1 MNLDFASILERP
13 GFINDW
19 ARKVQYN
26 IELSAD
32 EKEMNAAADA
42 FWKEVAATGDQNKEL
57 AALLRRSI
65 TLDTVEPAGELLSRL
80 FNEGSVGEFDDV
92 SYEVQPKNTLQ
103 AHDAVVGGN
112 VDASYIDHKLLS
124 PTWKPLQ
131 IETYVSLQDLRK
143 GGYRNVANLVNFAR
157 EAFELKRVSLVL
169 ADLSAAITN
178 GNPNYIAE
186 ATAAPTDTS
195 MGALSLYLNDV
206 SDGSAPIA
214 FALSKYV
221 QAVGNLTATNTNK
234 TDVEKGLWNST
245 GFVKEYAGIELMP
258 YSGQKKLADGTTI
271 IPDKTVF
278 GAAGKIGN
286 IDMRGELVVLEDTD
300 INKEKLHLKLNNFV
314 FGWAFTDLSK
324 AAKIVIAQ

>member
-131 IETYVSLQDLRK
+131 IETYISLQDLRK

-157 EAFELKRVSLVL
+157 EAFELKRVSYVL
-169 ADLSAAITN
+169 AALSAAITN
-178 GNPNYIAE
+178 GSANYIAE
-186 ATAAPTDTS
+186 SGATPTDTS
-195 MGALSLYLNDV
+195 MGSLSLYLNDV
-206 SDGSAPIA
+206 SDGSAPVA
-214 FALSKYV
+214 FALSKYI
-221 QAVGNLTATNTNK
+221 QAIGNLTNTNTNK

-245 GFVKEYAGIELMP
+245 GFVKEYAGVELMP
-258 YSGQKKLADGTTI
+258 YSGQKKLADGTTV

-286 IDMRGELVVLEDTD
+286 IDMRGELVVLQDTD
-300 INKEKLHLKLNNFV
+300 INKQKLHLILSNFV

>member
-1 MNLDFASILERP
+1 MNLDFASALERP

-26 IELSAD
+26 IALSED
-32 EKEMNAAADA
+32 EKEMSKAADA

-80 FNEGSVGEFDDV
+80 FVEGTVGEFDDV
-92 SYEVQPKNTLQ
+92 SYEIEPKNTLH
-103 AHDAVVGGN
+103 AHDAITGGN
-112 VDASYIDHKLLS
+112 VDASYIDHSVML

-157 EAFELKRVSLVL
+157 EAFELKRVSYVL
-169 ADLSAAITN
+169 DALSTAITN
-178 GNPNYIAE
+178 GSANYIAE
-186 ATAAPTDTS
+186 SGAAPTDTS
-195 MGALSLYLNDV
+195 MGSLSLYLNDV
-206 SDGSAPIA
+206 SDGSAPVA
-214 FALSKYV
+214 FALSKYI
-221 QAVGNLTATNTNK
+221 QAIGNLTNTNTNK

-245 GFVKEYAGIELMP
+245 GFVKEYAGVELLP
-258 YSGQKKLADGTTI
+258 YSGQKKLADGTTV

-278 GAAGKIGN
+278 GAAGKVGN
-286 IDMRGELVVLEDTD
+286 IDMRGELVVLQDTD
-300 INKEKLHLKLNNFV
+300 INKQKLHLILTNFV

>member
-1 MNLDFASILERP
+1 MNFDFASALERP

-32 EKEMNAAADA
+32 EKEMSKAADA
-42 FWKEVAATGDQNKEL
+42 FWKEVASVGDQNKEL

-65 TLDTVEPAGELLSRL
+65 TLDTVEPAGDLLSRL

-103 AHDAVVGGN
+103 AHDAVIGGN
-112 VDASYIDHKLLS
+112 VDASYIDHSLLT

-131 IETYVSLQDLRK
+131 VETYISLQDLRK

-157 EAFELKRVSLVL
+157 EAFELKRVSYIL
-169 ADLSAAITN
+169 AALSAAITN
-178 GNPNYIAE
+178 GSANYIAE
-186 ATAAPTDTS
+186 AGANPTDTS

-206 SDGSAPIA
+206 SDGSAPVA
-214 FALSKYV
+214 FALSKYI
-221 QAVGNLTATNTNK
+221 QAVGNLTNTNTNK

-245 GFVKEYAGIELMP
+245 GFVQEYAGIELMR
-258 YSGQKKLADGTTI
+258 YSGQKKLADGSTI

-286 IDMRGELVVLEDTD
+286 IDMRGELVVLEDLD

-314 FGWAFTDLSK
+314 FGWTFTDLSK

>member
-103 AHDAVVGGN
+103 AHDAVIGGN

-131 IETYVSLQDLRK
+131 IETYISLQDLRK

-157 EAFELKRVSLVL
+157 EAFELKRVSYVL
-169 ADLSAAITN
+169 SALSAAITN
-178 GNPNYIAE
+178 GSANYIAE
-186 ATAAPTDTS
+186 SGANPTDTS
-195 MGALSLYLNDV
+195 MGSLSLYLNDV
-206 SDGSAPIA
+206 SDGSAPVA
-214 FALSKYV
+214 FALSKYI
-221 QAVGNLTATNTNK
+221 QAIGNLTNTNTNK

-245 GFVKEYAGIELMP
+245 GFVKEYAGVELMP

-278 GAAGKIGN
+278 GAAGKVGN
-286 IDMRGELVVLEDTD
+286 IDMRGELVVLQDTD
-300 INKEKLHLKLNNFV
+300 INKQKLHLILSNFV

>member
-1 MNLDFASILERP
+1 MNLDFASALERP

-26 IELSAD
+26 IALS
-32 EKEMNAAADA
+32 EEEREMSKAADA

-92 SYEVQPKNTLQ
+92 SYEVQPKNTLH
-103 AHDAVVGGN
+103 AHEAIVGGN
-112 VDASYIDHKLLS
+112 VDASYIDHALLS

-131 IETYVSLQDLRK
+131 IETYISLQDLRK

-157 EAFELKRVSLVL
+157 EAFELKRVSYVL
-169 ADLSAAITN
+169 AALSAAITN
-178 GNPNYIAE
+178 GSANYIAE
-186 ATAAPTDTS
+186 SGASPTDTS
-195 MGALSLYLNDV
+195 MGSLSLYLNDV
-206 SDGSAPIA
+206 SDGSAPVA
-214 FALSKYV
+214 FALSKYI
-221 QAVGNLTATNTNK
+221 QAIGNLTNTNTNK

-245 GFVKEYAGIELMP
+245 GFVKEYAGVELMP

-278 GAAGKIGN
+278 GAAGKVGN
-286 IDMRGELVVLEDTD
+286 IDMRGELVVLQDTD
-300 INKEKLHLKLNNFV
+300 INKQKLHLILSNFV
-314 FGWAFTDLSK
+314 FGWTFTDLSK
-324 AAKIVIAQ
+324 AAKIAIAQ